1 MSRMMATPLPRKEVL
16 SLSPVELAYLLRDGD
31 MNHCVAVLVVDLIQ
45 RSVKVSDGTEIDA
58 GTTLYKQQILKTVKS
73 YLRSKA
79 EQKAQEVVDWRTM
92 KNPAGI
98 VSGARKIHFFLTE
111 RLKPFVTEIVRDPR
125 HLKRYFNPAGILRI
139 LVDLYAAGV
148 KSSLETDLQAQLI
161 SRGII
166 VEEHIR
172 IRHAKS
178 LWILSVLGALVL
190 IGLVFSAFQGV
201 LTVLAFTI
209 AVSALFNGS
218 LIRTLM
224 AARGFLPFYEEVA
237 LVLRSVVRPGFRL
250 KLARVLFGSA
260 RIIFWC
266 GVSLITVLL
275 VCIQSL
281 MLWGIAHSQ
290 HYEPA
295 VIPIIFLTVSSI
307 CAFII
312 ADAAHT
318 AVNVR
323 NTPQP
328 TIVGA
333 VSMRSYQKGL
343 AELSPIALMS
353 ESFSSSEYD
362 ERLSMLVALY
372 GIETLWF
379 LL

>member
-1 MSRMMATPLPRKEVL
+1 MNRMMAPPVASKELLP
-16 SLSPVELAYLLRDGD
+16 LSPVELAYLLRDGD
-31 MNHCVAVLVVDLIQ
+31 MNHCAAVLVVDLIH
-45 RSVKVSDGTEIDA
+45 RSVKVSDGTNIDA
-58 GTTLYKQQILKTVKS
+58 GTALYKQQILNAVKG

-79 EQKAQEVVDWRTM
+79 EQKAQEVVDWRNL

-98 VSGARKIHFFLTE
+98 VSGVRQIHFFFTS

-148 KSSLETDLQAQLI
+148 KSSLEADLTAQLI

-166 VEEHIR
+166 VRESVR

-178 LWILSVLGALVL
+178 LWILAVLGSLVL
-190 IGLVFSAFQGV
+190 IAILFSVFQGI
-201 LTVLAFTI
+201 LSVLAFTI

-237 LVLRSVVRPGFRL
+237 LVLKSVVRPGFRL
-250 KLARVLFGSA
+250 QLARVLFGSA
-260 RIIFWC
+260 RTIFWFA
-266 GVSLITVLL
+266 VWLVTMLLIG
-275 VCIQSL
+275 IQSL

-290 HYEPA
+290 HFEPA
-295 VIPIIFLTVSSI
+295 IIPIIFLIVSSA

-318 AVNVR
+318 AVAVR

-328 TIVGA
+328 TIAGA
-333 VSMRSYQKGL
+333 VSMRYCQKGL
-343 AELSPIALMS
+343 AELSPIAIMS
-353 ESFSSSEYD
+353 ESFSNGEYD